1 MEHRVG
7 ESQLSRAKNRT
18 IRTRCTLVATLP
30 GLHRTESLG
39 ARTSVERV
47 NVLLGRKN
55 RQKESQS
62 QGRPVTRGFRGRKEL
77 SPFLSCVRGRRRRRR
92 QKNQVSRSEKR
103 EGLSYLSSFRLGKI
117 PSIEKR
123 EARGALLSLLLSTW
137 KNTEYREARSER
149 GSLISPPFNLEKY
162 QVSRKRETRGALL
175 SLLLSTWKNTKYR
188 ESEKREGLLYLF
200 FFRLGKI
207 PSIEKA
213 RSERGSCISS
223 SFDFVFQLHRSLF
236 TLLASLCMARMT
248 SCRTNQKKRGKSRF
262 CME

>member
-103 EGLSYLSSFRLGKI
+103 EGLSYLYFFRLGKI
-117 PSIEKR
+117 PSIE
-123 EARGALLSLLLSTW
+123 
-137 KNTEYREARSER
+137 
-149 GSLISPPFNLEKY
+149 
-162 QVSRKRETRGALL
+162 KRETRGALL